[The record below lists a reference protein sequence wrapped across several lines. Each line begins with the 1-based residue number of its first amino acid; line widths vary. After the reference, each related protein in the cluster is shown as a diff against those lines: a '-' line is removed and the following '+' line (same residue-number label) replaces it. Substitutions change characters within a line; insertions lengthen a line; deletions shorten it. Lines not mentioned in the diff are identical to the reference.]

1 MITETQGVSSECASG
16 HRGTELHEP
25 AIPHHTDRGQRISVN
40 PRRRR
45 AVTCRSCLRNAF
57 SQWSM
62 TDRGGGGGGG
72 GGGG

>member
-1 MITETQGVSSECASG
+1 MITETQGVSSECAPG

-45 AVTCRSCLRNAF
+45 RRAVTCRSCLRNAF
-57 SQWSM
+57 SPWSM
-62 TDRGGGGGGG
+62 TDRGGGGGGCG
-72 GGGG
+72 